1 MNIKLCGLPT
11 QPAEEERLPTDPSNP
26 VTRELINRVCYKAG
40 ITLDEGDIDVC
51 HRLSSKPRSP
61 IIIRFTSKRNRCLFH
76 GQRAKLENISTTDI
90 DYSDL
95 PVVPSK
101 PTRDGRK
108 SWSLRSQASQGGQES
123 GQRAYGEQEDAKSIY
138 LQEHLTQ
145 QTKKLLQQTKESLKE
160 LNFAYGGYVKDG
172 EIRVKKEERD
182 VPTII
187 RSQGDLDKLVNSVQV
202 SQVENQSHDD
212 Q

>member
-1 MNIKLCGLPT
+1 M
-11 QPAEEERLPTDPSNP
+11 
-26 VTRELINRVCYKAG
+26 
-40 ITLDEGDIDVC
+40 
-51 HRLSSKPRSP
+51 
-61 IIIRFTSKRNRCLFH
+61 FH

-90 DYSDL
+90 DYSEL

-108 SWSLRSQASQGGQES
+108 SWSLRSQASQGGQVSE
-123 GQRAYGEQEDAKSIY
+123 QRAYGEQENPNSIY
-138 LQEHLTQ
+138 MQEHLTQ
-145 QTKKLLQQTKESLKE
+145 QTKKLLQQTRETLKE

-172 EIRVKKEERD
+172 EIRAKKEERD
-182 VPTII
+182 IPTVI

-202 SQVENQSHDD
+202 SQVENQSHGD